1 MGKTAH
7 RVNRSN
13 IPKNEPYKKIKSGRD
28 VVEQYKGLSSEEIED
43 LYADDDEYED

>member
-13 IPKNEPYKKIKSGRD
+13 IPKNIPYKKMKSGRD
-28 VVEQYKGLSSEEIED
+28 IVEQYKGLSTEEIED
-43 LYADDDEYED
+43 LYATDEDE